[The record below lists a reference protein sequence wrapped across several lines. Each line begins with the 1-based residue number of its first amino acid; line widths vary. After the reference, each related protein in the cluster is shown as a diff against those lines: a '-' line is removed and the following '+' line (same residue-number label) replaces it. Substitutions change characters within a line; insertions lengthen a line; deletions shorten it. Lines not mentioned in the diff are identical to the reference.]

1 MKTLL
6 LLFALSFSVFG
17 QTSDKAQPDRW
28 RGLIIDEA
36 TPEKAIETLGKPD
49 RDKLDS
55 FRVYKIEKIL
65 TKQIREKTYRRLE
78 FKSVDG
84 FDKVILAFD
93 KEKLVFIEL
102 NPKKLSPNVLEG
114 AYGLKLQPLF
124 DKFDVALHN
133 DNYERDAGELKAKEY
148 PVFYYLFGKS
158 PNAFILAGVQNA
170 SIGSVLGTSGVNDG
184 ISFPGKVALL
194 QIISRT
200 LENKD
205 NADIL
210 K

>member
-1 MKTLL
+1 MKILL

-36 TPEKAIETLGKPD
+36 TPQKAIEILGKPD
-49 RDKLDS
+49 SDKLDS
-55 FRVYKIEKIL
+55 FRVYKMDKML
-65 TKQIREKTYRRLE
+65 TKQIREKKYQRLE
-78 FKSVDG
+78 YASVEG

-114 AYGLKLQPLF
+114 TYGLKLQPLF
-124 DKFDVALHN
+124 GKFEIALHN

-158 PNAFILAGVQNA
+158 PNAFILAGIQNS
-170 SIGSVLGTSGVNDG
+170 SIGSVLGTSGINDG
-184 ISFPGKVALL
+184 ISFPGKVKQL

-205 NADIL
+205 GANIL

>member
-1 MKTLL
+1 MKTLI

-36 TPEKAIETLGKPD
+36 TPQKAIEILGKPD
-49 RDKLDS
+49 SDKLDS
-55 FRVYKIEKIL
+55 FRVYKIDKML
-65 TKQIREKTYRRLE
+65 TKQTREKKYQRLE
-78 FKSVDG
+78 YASVEG

-114 AYGLKLQPLF
+114 AYGVKLLPTF
-124 DKFDVALHN
+124 DKFDIAIRA
-133 DNYERDAGELKAKEY
+133 DEFERDAGELKAKKY

-158 PNAFILAGVQNA
+158 ANTFILAGVQN
-170 SIGSVLGTSGVNDG
+170 SSFGSVLGTSGINDG
-184 ISFPGKVALL
+184 ISFPGKVKQL

>member
-1 MKTLL
+1 MKILL

-36 TPEKAIETLGKPD
+36 TPQKAIEILGKPD
-49 RDKLDS
+49 SDKLDS
-55 FRVYKIEKIL
+55 FRVYKIDKIL

-78 FKSVDG
+78 YKSVEG
-84 FDKVILAFD
+84 FDKVILAFSN
-93 KEKLVFIEL
+93 ERLVFIEL

-114 AYGLKLQPLF
+114 AYGIKLQPLF
-124 DKFDVALHN
+124 GKFEIAMHN
-133 DNYERDAGELKAKEY
+133 DKYERDAGELKAKEY
-148 PVFYYLFGKS
+148 PVFYYLFSKS
-158 PNAFILAGVQNA
+158 PNTFILASIGNS
-170 SIGSVLGTSGVNDG
+170 SIGSILGTSGINDG
-184 ISFPGKVALL
+184 ISFPGKVEQL